1 MNFGDVVID
10 IQDIELNDLAQ
21 DLGSSIPEA
30 PTIDSEK
37 SHLINKG
44 DNGELLQTITR
55 LQEYERNLVKLDRLF
70 ISRGLRFVLIIPI
83 FVIILYG
90 LADSFT
96 GTEPDW
102 WINHVLPVIPGNL
115 SIEVGFFYLAFFFI
129 IADLGL
135 LSLLLLLISIT
146 RRIFNLQSER
156 LTKTGLTFK
165 SAHGYAE
172 MKETIDGSFRQVIA
186 STFLMFLSGLFL
198 ISSLQFSDLVSGE
211 SVLLAFSTGFLLSGH
226 GVHMVSNRSRFN
238 TCETWGMLDSFSP
251 PIHPALL
258 KRPFSDVISAHVDP
272 LLSVRISDYL
282 RSIQHSVNEGN
293 NISELQEK
301 LLHLL
306 HLRRIGYIDEKSFR
320 SELEI
325 MMPAHIIDELF
336 RHPELGEETWE
347 RLIVRARD
355 QCASFFRLHDRLR
368 MKIDSGFNHDIW
380 FDVDMENL
388 VVGQANLFA
397 YVLNYSSE
405 PINLILKIQTPDFR
419 PSGCVY
425 KLRVDPCNEILDG
438 NNDGLSLHKLPLVLK
453 STKIIWQSLLP
464 EETGEATVT
473 VRLEDEDGNLIS
485 GRVLTVQ
492 NRSDL
497 FTRLRI
503 SIGAIFL
510 VGAGIAILSPIL
522 PFFTSLLGL

>member
-1 MNFGDVVID
+1 MSIINDDFD
-10 IQDIELNDLAQ
+10 ILSSEEDIEIPSAPEFNDVNQ
-21 DLGSSIPEA
+21 KFSNDKNYDQK
-30 PTIDSEK
+30 TID
-37 SHLINKG
+37 
-44 DNGELLQTITR
+44 R

-70 ISRGLRFVLIIPI
+70 ISRGARFVLVIPI

-90 LADSFT
+90 FAESFT
-96 GTEPDW
+96 GSEPDW
-102 WINHVLPVIPGNL
+102 WIDHVLPVIPFDIT
-115 SIEVGFFYLAFFFI
+115 IEVGLYYLAFFFI
-129 IADLGL
+129 VADLGL
-135 LSLLLLLISIT
+135 LCLLLLLLSVT
-146 RRIFNLQSER
+146 RRIFNIQSNY
-156 LTKTGLTFK
+156 LTKTGLTFR

-172 MKETIDGSFRQVIA
+172 MKETIEGSFRQVIA
-186 STFLMFLSGLFL
+186 TTFLMFLSGIFL
-198 ISSLQFSDLVSGE
+198 ISSLQFSDIVSGN
-211 SVLLAFSTGFLLSGH
+211 SVLLSFSTGFLLCGH
-226 GVHMVSNRSRFN
+226 GVHMVSDRSRFN

-272 LLSVRISDYL
+272 LLSFRISEYL

-306 HLRRIGYIDEKSFR
+306 HLRRAGYLDEEDFR

-325 MMPAHIIDELF
+325 MMPLEIIDELF
-336 RHPELGEETWE
+336 RHPELGEETWD
-347 RLIVRARD
+347 RLIIRAKDR
-355 QCASFFRLHDRLR
+355 CASFFRLHDRLR
-368 MKIDSGFNHDIW
+368 MKIDNGINHEIW

-397 YVLNYSSE
+397 YVLNNGPE
-405 PINLILKIQTPDFR
+405 PVNLILKIQTPDFR
-419 PSGCVY
+419 PSECVY
-425 KLRVDPCNEILDG
+425 KLRVNSSNALLSKIDNE
-438 NNDGLSLHKLPLVLK
+438 SFVQKLPSIIK
-453 STKIIWQSLLP
+453 STEIVWQSLLP
-464 EETGEATVT
+464 EEPGEATVT
-473 VRLEDEDGNLIS
+473 VRLEDEEGNLLS

-492 NRSDL
+492 NRADL

-510 VGAGIAILSPIL
+510 IGAGLAIISPIL

>member
-1 MNFGDVVID
+1 MSINNGDFD
-10 IQDIELNDLAQ
+10 ILSIEEDIELPSAPEFNDVTQ
-21 DLGSSIPEA
+21 KFSNDKNYDQK
-30 PTIDSEK
+30 TID
-37 SHLINKG
+37 G
-44 DNGELLQTITR
+44 

-70 ISRGLRFVLIIPI
+70 ISRGARFVSVIPI

-90 LADSFT
+90 FAESFT
-96 GTEPDW
+96 GSEPDW
-102 WINHVLPVIPGNL
+102 WINHVLPVIPFDIT
-115 SIEVGFFYLAFFFI
+115 IEVGLYYLAFFFI
-129 IADLGL
+129 VADLGL
-135 LSLLLLLISIT
+135 LCLLLLLLSVT
-146 RRIFNLQSER
+146 RRIFNIQSNY
-156 LTKTGLTFK
+156 LTKTGLTFR

-172 MKETIDGSFRQVIA
+172 MKETIEGSFRQVIA
-186 STFLMFLSGLFL
+186 TTFLMFLSGIFL
-198 ISSLQFSDLVSGE
+198 ISSLQFSDIVSGN
-211 SVLLAFSTGFLLSGH
+211 SVLLSFSTGFLLCGH

-272 LLSVRISDYL
+272 LLSVRISEYL

-306 HLRRIGYIDEKSFR
+306 HLRRAGYLDEEDFR

-325 MMPAHIIDELF
+325 MMPLEIIDELF
-336 RHPELGEETWE
+336 RHPELGEETWD
-347 RLIVRARD
+347 RLIIRAKDR
-355 QCASFFRLHDRLR
+355 CASFFRLHDRLR
-368 MKIDSGFNHDIW
+368 MKIDNGINHEIW

-397 YVLNYSSE
+397 YVLNNGPE
-405 PINLILKIQTPDFR
+405 PVNLILKIQTPDFR
-419 PSGCVY
+419 PSECVY
-425 KLRVDPCNEILDG
+425 KLRVNSSNVLLSEIDNE
-438 NNDGLSLHKLPLVLK
+438 SFVQKLPSIIK
-453 STKIIWQSLLP
+453 STEIIWQSLLP
-464 EETGEATVT
+464 EEPGEATVT
-473 VRLEDEDGNLIS
+473 VRLEDEEGNLLS

-492 NRSDL
+492 NRADL
-497 FTRLRI
+497 FTRLRV

-510 VGAGIAILSPIL
+510 IGAGLAIISPIL